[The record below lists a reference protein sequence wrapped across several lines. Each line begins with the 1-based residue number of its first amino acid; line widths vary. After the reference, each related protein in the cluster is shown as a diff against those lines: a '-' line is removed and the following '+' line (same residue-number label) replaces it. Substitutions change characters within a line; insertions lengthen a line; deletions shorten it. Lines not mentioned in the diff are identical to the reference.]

1 VEGTASRERNAQRL
15 RNALS
20 RLILWPY
27 TEAAAEEFGRLFAE
41 LRKRGRPRQQIDIQ
55 VGAVAR
61 SLGNTTAVS
70 ADSDLAEVP
79 GLGVENWATA

>member
-1 VEGTASRERNAQRL
+1 L

-20 RLILWPY
+20 RLLLWPY

-41 LRKRGRPRQQIDIQ
+41 LRKRGRPTQQIDIQ

-61 SLGNTTAVS
+61 TLGDTTVVS
-70 ADSDLAEVP
+70 ADSDLAAAP
-79 GLGVENWATA
+79 GLVVENAATA